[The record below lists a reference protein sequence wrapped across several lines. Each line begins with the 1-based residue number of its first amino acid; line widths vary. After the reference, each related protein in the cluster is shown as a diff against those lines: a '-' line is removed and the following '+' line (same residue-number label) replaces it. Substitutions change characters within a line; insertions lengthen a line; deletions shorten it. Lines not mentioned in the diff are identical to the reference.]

1 MTFKALVFVEDPGA
15 ANYGFPLVAPLKAD
29 LWIPESLAAYAAAC
43 GYAPTHLTQGPT
55 ASLPEDVDVLLIGT
69 SENPETLAHDLVRQA
84 RERGIPS
91 IGMIDFPANP
101 SNRFRG
107 GTMIPLLHAPDWLMV
122 TDQLT
127 ADRFA
132 GLGFPADKIGIVGHP
147 HFDKVLAFRDILKQE
162 GKSAVRARLFPAVSE
177 DQKIIVFLTE
187 VSGGGYQSQYQR
199 SKDYTLLGRGDRVDR
214 THIVLQEFLDA
225 TTQILP
231 KPYRIL
237 RLHPKNT
244 AAEFEPM
251 TSEFD
256 AVNAGGN
263 PLEVVFGADLVCGMN
278 TMLLYEAAML
288 GKATLSIL
296 PRDGDAKLT
305 PTVVAGITPYATTR
319 PSLLRLLEEGLSRA
333 SVPPLNVAP
342 ALDRAVDFVRMLMKH
357 ISSGAKHANTH

>member
-1 MTFKALVFVEDPGA
+1 MKFKALVFVEDPGA
-15 ANYGFPLVAPLKAD
+15 ANYGFPLVAPLGAD
-29 LWIPESLAAYAAAC
+29 LWIPETLAAYATAC
-43 GYAPTHLTQGPT
+43 GYTPTRLTSSST
-55 ASLPEDVDVLLIGT
+55 ASLPEDINVLLVGT

-122 TDQLT
+122 TDDVT
-127 ADRFA
+127 ASRFA
-132 GLGFPADKIGIVGHP
+132 GLGFPIHKIGIVGHP
-147 HFDKVLAFRDILKQE
+147 HFDKVLALRNVLYQE
-162 GKSAVRARLFPAVSE
+162 GKDNVRARLFPTVPKN
-177 DQKIIVFLTE
+177 QKIIVFLSE

-199 SKDYTLLGRGDRVDR
+199 SKDYTLLGRGDRVHR
-214 THIVLQEFLDA
+214 THIILQEFLDA
-225 TTQILP
+225 TDQLSP
-231 KPYRIL
+231 KPYRVL

-256 AVNAGGN
+256 TVNAGGN
-263 PLEVVFGADLVCGMN
+263 PLEVVFGADLICGMN

-305 PTVVAGITPYATTR
+305 PTVVSGITPYATTR
-319 PSLLRLLEEGLSRA
+319 TNLRHLLQQGLDRVA
-333 SVPPLNVAP
+333 VPPLEVAP
-342 ALDRAVDFVRMLMKH
+342 ALERAVNFVRTLTKD
-357 ISSGAKHANTH
+357 IFLEGKHANTQ